1 MELRE
6 RPGTT
11 ERWQSILDGE
21 FWKGKGAGEEG
32 EDDLDPHPG
41 AGRVTEPERKADSGR
56 MGQHEGLGGGKKDD
70 GTKEESTRDRSP
82 KRRTGSEET
91 EATRRGGP
99 VKEPEKMVVY
109 LTMCV
114 RVCGGHVLDAA
125 TKDRRR
131 GEGRSTTTTRKT
143 QRRTHGG
150 TRSPGM
156 QDPTFANPTTG

>member
-1 MELRE
+1 M
-6 RPGTT
+6 
-11 ERWQSILDGE
+11 
-21 FWKGKGAGEEG
+21 EG

-99 VKEPEKMVVY
+99 VKELERMVVY

-114 RVCGGHVLDAA
+114 YVCGGHVLGAATEDRRWGGRRGNPPRNEAKSCSMAEEHDPHSADSGMDDDGSGCERPEDDAA
-125 TKDRRR
+125 
-131 GEGRSTTTTRKT
+131 EE
-143 QRRTHGG
+143 
-150 TRSPGM
+150 
-156 QDPTFANPTTG
+156 A